1 MFLPGH
7 FDDIMLTPSPRIH
20 ILLLSFLA
28 VVAVAGRESPAL
40 TPVPVTRA
48 DPARYGDD
56 QRLFQGIPGVA
67 ISLGGRLWAT
77 WYSGG
82 AGEGP
87 ENFVLLATSGDGGE
101 TWSKPV
107 FVIDPESPVR
117 AYDPV
122 LWRAPDG
129 SLWWFHAQTYG
140 QWDGRAGVWAVMTR
154 NADEPLPVWSPPRR
168 IADGIMM
175 NKPVVTREGR
185 WLFPI
190 ARWALKPS
198 ASMPGPRRPPI
209 PNPYLSWDPEAVG
222 THVYRSD
229 DAGAT
234 VMRLGT
240 ARIPD
245 VRYDEHHVIERRDH
259 TLWLLARTNAGIS
272 ESVSADGGATW
283 SLGRP
288 SPIPNAPSRFS
299 IRRLRSGNLLL
310 VKHNPPMDQPW
321 LVADTIQPS
330 WRQRSHLT
338 AYLSEDDGTSW
349 RGGLLIDDRL
359 VVSYPDIDQ
368 DTDGM
373 IYVIYDHNREQN
385 GEILLARFT
394 EQDVLA
400 HRPVSARARF
410 RLLVNRA
417 SGLKN

>member
-1 MFLPGH
+1 VFFPYHL
-7 FDDIMLTPSPRIH
+7 DDIMLTPPLRIH
-20 ILLLSFLA
+20 LFLLSFLA
-28 VVAVAGRESPAL
+28 VVSAAGRESPAL

-67 ISLGGRLWAT
+67 ISRGGRLWAT

-101 TWSKPV
+101 TWSRPV

-122 LWRAPDG
+122 LWRASDG
-129 SLWWFHAQTYG
+129 TLWWFHAQTYG
-140 QWDGRAGVWAVMTR
+140 QWDGRAGVWAVTTR
-154 NADEPLPVWSPPRR
+154 NADEPMPVWTPPRR

-175 NKPVVTREGR
+175 NKPVATREGR

-190 ARWALKPS
+190 ARWSLKPS
-198 ASMPGPRRPPI
+198 ASMPGSKRPPI
-209 PNPYLSWDPEAVG
+209 PNPYLAWDPEAAG
-222 THVYRSD
+222 THVYQSED
-229 DAGAT
+229 EGAT
-234 VMRLGT
+234 ITRLGT

-259 TLWLLARTNAGIS
+259 TLWILARTNAGIS

-283 SLGRP
+283 AQGKP
-288 SPIPNAPSRFS
+288 SAIPNAPSRFF
-299 IRRLRSGNLLL
+299 IRRLASGNLLL
-310 VKHNPPMDQPW
+310 VKHNPPMDQSW
-321 LVADTIQPS
+321 LVADAVQPS

-338 AYLSEDDGTSW
+338 AYLSEDDGATW
-349 RGGLLIDDRL
+349 KGGLLIDDRL
-359 VVSYPDIDQ
+359 VVSYPDGDQ
-368 DTDGM
+368 GADGTL
-373 IYVIYDHNREQN
+373 YVTYDHNREHDR
-385 GEILLARFT
+385 EIVLARFT

-400 HRPVSARARF
+400 RRLVSPNSRL

-417 SGLKN
+417 TGKRD